1 MVLNETASGTAIL
14 ESGLFDAIF
23 SDQSGAEEDRAIHQ
37 VIESWC
43 RHMGGCA
50 AALYSPGGDHRL
62 AAVGDASFPK
72 RADDP
77 PGEETFHRLD
87 LPGGGVLLH
96 DSDRTIEGAQPADT
110 MVLGAAAAISGM
122 KRRLREQNLQA
133 MSQGVELVALYEVGL
148 AIASILDIEELAD
161 EVLSRALMLTESS
174 LGALYTL
181 EDDAYTLACAR
192 GTAEQ
197 RIATSDLDLEA
208 LRKGG
213 GKADI
218 TIMLDAATVLAVSV
232 EAEGHPRGL
241 LAVGHADADGEQ
253 SFTPKDR
260 STLSLFANQAA
271 IALEQA
277 RLHRAEIEKQ
287 RMNREL
293 ELAAEIQRELLPD
306 EMPSIPG
313 YEVFGWNRPAFHVG
327 GDYFGFHRIEGDRWA
342 PVLGDVTGKG
352 APAALLVS
360 TFDSALRVLLQ
371 PLGVGTDLADRLNQ
385 HIWESSAS
393 NMFITLVVADLDP
406 DTGVLHYFNA
416 GHNDG
421 LAIRTGGEVEHLK
434 SVGPPI
440 GLLEESQYRMQ
451 SLELGPGDLVC
462 IYSDGITEC
471 IALDEEEFEMERL
484 TDVLQQHRTQPLDE
498 ILTAIDRAVTDFGA
512 GQPQGDDQTVI
523 LIRRST

>member
-1 MVLNETASGTAIL
+1 MASNQSDTMSLDAGT
-14 ESGLFDAIF
+14 FHAIF
-23 SDQSGAEEDRAIHQ
+23 SDRSGAEEDRAIHEL
-37 VIESWC
+37 VEGWC
-43 RHMGGCA
+43 GHMDQCA
-50 AALYSPGGDHRL
+50 AALYSPGGGHRL
-62 AAVGDASFPK
+62 AVVGDMEFPD
-72 RADDP
+72 RAGDTAG
-77 PGEETFHRLD
+77 GENYQRLE

-96 DSDRTIEGAQPADT
+96 TADRSTAVATPSRTA
-110 MVLGAAAAISGM
+110 LLAAAAAISGM

-148 AIASILDIEELAD
+148 AIASILDIEELAE
-161 EVLSRALMLTESS
+161 EVLSRALMLTECS
-174 LGALYTL
+174 LGAVYTL
-181 EDDAYTLACAR
+181 DENEYRLACAR
-192 GTAEQ
+192 GIAEES
-197 RIATSDLDLEA
+197 IAAPNLDLAA
-208 LRKGG
+208 LRTSGG
-213 GKADI
+213 APDI
-218 TIMLDAATVLAVSV
+218 VVLPEAKIVLAVSV
-232 EAEGHPRGL
+232 EAEGEPRGL
-241 LAVGHADADGEQ
+241 LAVGHGTDEGGQ
-253 SFTPKDR
+253 FTAKDR

-277 RLHRAEIEKQ
+277 RLHRAEVEKQ
-287 RMNREL
+287 RMDREL

-313 YEVFGWNRPAFHVG
+313 FEVLGWSRPARHVG

-342 PVLGDVTGKG
+342 SVLGDVTGKG

-360 TFDSALRVLLQ
+360 TFDSALRVLLG
-371 PLGVGTDLADRLNQ
+371 PLGVGAELADRLNQ

-393 NMFITLVVADLDP
+393 NMFITLVVADLNP
-406 DTGVLHYFNA
+406 DTGVLRYFNA

-421 LAIRTGGEVEHLK
+421 LAVRTGGEVEHLK

-484 TDVLQQHRTQPLDE
+484 TDVLQQHRERPLDE
-498 ILTAIDRAVTDFGA
+498 ILAAIDHAVTDFGA

-523 LIRRST
+523 LIRRSV